1 MIFLVYFLI
10 KILWLNLIFNL
21 KKEQFLKIS
30 GTRIKSKESKE
41 KLNSLEVLLTMFKKS
56 FLPILLIALVTSFS
70 IKNILNLYTANSS
83 DNHTEL
89 TAERGSGRDPE
100 EPLKL
105 S

>member
-1 MIFLVYFLI
+1 
-10 KILWLNLIFNL
+10 
-21 KKEQFLKIS
+21 
-30 GTRIKSKESKE
+30 
-41 KLNSLEVLLTMFKKS
+41 MFKKS